1 MKYSGPFQGEKE
13 AVMPHILMEYSE
25 PVAGKTNIK
34 DLLSEIHTA
43 VRKSGLFEPEAIKSR
58 AVSYP
63 LWQVGDLRDE
73 GHFIHV
79 TLMILNKRSIQQRRE
94 LGQPVLELLKRSVT
108 GVHSLTVE
116 VREMEKETY
125 LKYRY
130 P

>member
-1 MKYSGPFQGEKE
+1 
-13 AVMPHILMEYSE
+13 MPHILMEYSE

-34 DLLSEIHTA
+34 ALLSEIHA
-43 VRKSGLFEPEAIKSR
+43 VVRNSGLFEPEGIKSR
-58 AVSYP
+58 AVSFP

-73 GHFIHV
+73 GHFIHI

-94 LGQPVLELLKRSVT
+94 LGQPILELLKRSVS

-116 VREMEKETY
+116 VREMEKKTY
-125 LKYRY
+125 LIHRDM